1 MTKIND
7 IYTRLTK
14 TILVITLYFIWP
26 SVIKFITNIVNINPN
41 EIVTFACNVILLIIV
56 VLIYIKDI
64 IQSISK
70 ISIKRLICLFLS
82 LIGVQ
87 ILTNLISVAI
97 IGVNAHYTNSGL
109 LPAYLEKWPVLMG
122 ISVAVIYPILET
134 LIFNK
139 SLKDIINSK
148 WAFILC
154 SSLFFWLVNILAV
167 GINFTS
173 IIATMSCFTTSIV
186 INYFY
191 YKDNNI
197 SSIIIVKMIYNL
209 IFLMLP

>member
-7 IYTRLTK
+7 IYSKMMK
-14 TILVITLYFIWP
+14 TIIVITLYFIWP
-26 SVIKFITNIVNINPN
+26 SVIKFINNIVNINPN
-41 EIVTFACNVILLIIV
+41 EIVTFACNIVLLVII
-56 VLIYIKDI
+56 VLIYLKDI
-64 IQSISK
+64 ISSLNN
-70 ISIKRLICLFLS
+70 ISIKKLICLFLS

-87 ILTNLISVAI
+87 ILTNLISIAI
-97 IGVNAHYTNSGL
+97 IGVDNRYTYGGL

-122 ISVAVIYPILET
+122 ISVAIIYPILET
-134 LIFNK
+134 LVFNT

-148 WAFILC
+148 WTFIIC

-167 GINFTS
+167 NVNSLS

-191 YKDNNI
+191 YKEDNI

-209 IFLMLP
+209 IFLLLP

>member
-7 IYTRLTK
+7 IYSKMMK
-14 TILVITLYFIWP
+14 TIIVITLYFIWP

-41 EIVTFACNVILLIIV
+41 EIVTFVCNIILLIIV

-64 IQSISK
+64 IQSLSK
-70 ISIKRLICLFLS
+70 ISIKKLICLFLS

-97 IGVNAHYTNSGL
+97 IGADQHYANSGL

-122 ISVAVIYPILET
+122 ISIAVIYPILET
-134 LIFNK
+134 LVFNK

-154 SSLFFWLVNILAV
+154 SSLFFWLVNIMA
-167 GINFTS
+167 IDFKPTT

-191 YKDNNI
+191 YKEDNI

>member
-7 IYTRLTK
+7 IYTKAMK

-26 SVIKFITNIVNINPN
+26 TIIKFISNIININPN
-41 EIVTFACNVILLIIV
+41 ELITFVCNIILLIIV
-56 VLIYIKDI
+56 VLIYQKDI
-64 IQSISK
+64 ISSLNK
-70 ISIKRLICLFLS
+70 IKVKKLICLFLS
-82 LIGVQ
+82 LVGVQ

-97 IGVNAHYTNSGL
+97 IGVNNHYTYRGL
-109 LPAYLEKWPVLMG
+109 LPAYLDKCPILMG
-122 ISVAVIYPILET
+122 ISTAIIYPILET
-134 LIFNK
+134 LVFNK
-139 SLKDIINSK
+139 SFKDIINSK
-148 WAFILC
+148 WTFIIC

-167 GINFTS
+167 GFNYET

-191 YKDNNI
+191 YKEDNI

-209 IFLMLP
+209 VFLLLP

>member
-26 SVIKFITNIVNINPN
+26 SVITFITNIVNINPN

-122 ISVAVIYPILET
+122 ISIAVIYPILET
-134 LIFNK
+134 LVFNK

-154 SSLFFWLVNILAV
+154 SSLFFWLVNIMA
-167 GINFTS
+167 IDFKPIS

-191 YKDNNI
+191 YKEDNI